1 MASAATIGLIALG
14 ASTATSV
21 IGSLSQAG
29 AAATQ
34 YEYQADMAK
43 KQGELAELNSRNEA
57 AEIEMDAQRLRSRQ
71 IVQGAAA
78 GVDVTSGSILDVIAE
93 SAKNAETERQN
104 VLRAGRINREA
115 YNVEAASYKGA
126 AQRSRQSG
134 WISAGTSL
142 LTGIAGGI
150 GLGSKVGWFDS
161 ATNKGIND
169 AMRNVVGSTV
179 AKGASVAATPRAY
192 GL

>member
-1 MASAATIGLIALG
+1 MASAATISMIALA

-21 IGSLSQAG
+21 IGNLSQAS

-34 YEYQADMAK
+34 AEYQADMAK
-43 KQGELAELNSRNEA
+43 KQGELAELNARNEA

-78 GVDVTSGSILDVIAE
+78 GVDVTSGSILDVMAE

-115 YNVEAASYKGA
+115 ANVEASGYQYSAKKAG
-126 AQRSRQSG
+126 QSG
-134 WISAGTSL
+134 WVGAGTSL
-142 LTGIAGGI
+142 LSGIAGGI
-150 GLGSKVGWFDS
+150 ALGSKAGWFDS
-161 ATNKGIND
+161 ATEEPAK
-169 AMRNVVGSTV
+169 TT
-179 AKGASVAATPRAY
+179 AKGTPKTY
-192 GL
+192 LV